1 MNKHLTIKYC
11 RHQLILLFAFLI
23 LFTGCKK
30 FLDQDALGSLQADQL
45 TNKAGIN
52 GLLIGAY
59 GALDG
64 QNINGGASW
73 PSSPSHWIYG
83 SVAGGDAHKGSDLG
97 DQPAIVPIA
106 TGNSDAANGFFN
118 NRWITFYE
126 GVTRANAVLSAI
138 ATTTSPTLTNADK
151 IQFAA
156 EARFL
161 RGHYYFE
168 LKKFFNMVPWISDS
182 TTDLNQPNDKD
193 IWPFI
198 ENDFKFAADNLKESN
213 VAGRANN
220 WAAKAYLAK
229 TYLYQKKF
237 SEAKV
242 VFDDVIANGKTS
254 NGQPYGLNDRFEDNF
269 DAARNNSKESVFA
282 IQMAANDGSNS
293 AANGNN
299 GDVLNFPYGGPFPCC
314 GFFQPSVDLANS
326 YRTDALGLPY
336 LDNYNDETITLD
348 MGVKDTDPFTPY
360 QGRLDPRIDWTIG
373 RRGIPF
379 NDWGIF
385 PGIKWIRNQPSG
397 GPFANKKNIFWQNN
411 PSSFIMSSRSSS
423 ININVIRFADVL
435 LLAAECEAQLP
446 SPDLKKATD
455 YVNMVRERA
464 AQPESKVYTYADPSN
479 PLGGFTQTPA
489 ANYVIGQYAVPF
501 ASKAFALKA
510 IYFERKLE
518 LACEGHRFF
527 DLARWDIGEA
537 TLNAYY
543 AFESKIT
550 ADLPNPKFTSGKNE
564 YYPIPQAQIDLMNR
578 GGKELLKQNPGY

>member
-1 MNKHLTIKYC
+1 MNKHIKKLNTT
-11 RHQLILLFAFLI
+11 HLILLSAL
-23 LFTGCKK
+23 LFFSMACKK
-30 FLDQDALGSLQADQL
+30 FLEQDPLGSLQPDQL

-59 GALDG
+59 AALDG

-106 TGNSDAANGFFN
+106 TGNSDPSNGFFN

-126 GVTRANAVLSAI
+126 GVTRANSVLKAI
-138 ATTTSPTLTNADK
+138 ATTNSPTLTEADK
-151 IQFAA
+151 VQFSA

-161 RGHYYFE
+161 RGHFYFE
-168 LKKFFNMVPWISDS
+168 LKKFFNMVPWISDLE
-182 TTDLNQPNDKD
+182 TDRNQPNTKD
-193 IWPFI
+193 IWPLI
-198 ENDFKFAADNLKESN
+198 EDDFKYAADNLKESN

-229 TYLYQKKF
+229 SYLYQKRF
-237 SEAKV
+237 DDAKK

-254 NGQPYGLNDRFEDNF
+254 TGQKYGLNDRFEDNF

-282 IQMAANDGSNS
+282 IQMTANDGSNS
-293 AANGNN
+293 SAIGNN

-326 YRTDALGLPY
+326 YRTDATGLPY
-336 LDNYNDETITLD
+336 LDNYNSETITLD
-348 MGVKDTDPFTPY
+348 IGVKDADPFTPY

-423 ININVIRFADVL
+423 ININIIRFADVL
-435 LLAAECEAQLP
+435 LMAAECEAQLP
-446 SPDLKKATD
+446 APDLVKARE

-464 AQPESKVYTYADPSN
+464 SKPESMVYTYKNAAN
-479 PLGGFTQTPA
+479 PTGGFTQTPA
-489 ANYVIGQYAVPF
+489 ANYVIDQYLTPF
-501 ASKAFALKA
+501 ASQAFALKA

-527 DLARWDIGEA
+527 DLARWGIGEQ

-543 AFESKIT
+543 AFESKFT
-550 ADLPNPKFTSGKNE
+550 ADLPNAKFTPNKNE

-578 GGKELLKQNPGY
+578 GGETILTQNKGY